1 MATKISQL
9 TAVTSIAGTEVIPV
23 VQSATTK
30 KATASQLKGYR
41 SFVGYFR
48 YDLVNDEID
57 FGTLQNDDFTINAT
71 KINPGIYNLEDTSA
85 PFVQNK
91 TFLLINQDNNNDSGG
106 DYTYI
111 MNTIYRTD
119 NSNIGIKV
127 NDIDLSSN
135 TIYNTDNITYCSFEI
150 RVYP

>member
-1 MATKISQL
+1 MPKISEL
-9 TAVTSIAGTEVIPV
+9 TSVTSISGSEELPV
-23 VQSATTK
+23 VQSSTTK

-48 YDLVNDEID
+48 YDLINDEID
-57 FGTLQNDDFTINAT
+57 FGSFQNDGFTFNVT

-85 PFVQNK
+85 PFIYNK
-91 TFLLINQDNNNDSGG
+91 TFLLINQDNNNDGGG

-111 MNTIYRTD
+111 MNTIFRTD
-119 NSNIGIKV
+119 NSNIKIKV
-127 NDIDLSSN
+127 LDISLSAN
-135 TIYNTDNITYCSFEI
+135 TVYNTDNINYCSFEI